1 MSNICK
7 KYIPKGK
14 KINFCKVDVEGEE
27 KNVLLGNDFENYRPE
42 VFCIESTK
50 PGTMISCYE
59 LWEEILLINNY
70 LFAFKYSK
78 NRYYTDNRIEGLRER
93 FYQINKYILF
103 FR

>member
-14 KINFCKVDVEGEE
+14 KINFCKIAVEGEE
-27 KNVLLGNDFENYRPE
+27 KNVLLGYDFENYRPE

-50 PGTMISCYE
+50 PGTMISFYE

-70 LFAFKYSK
+70 LFTFKYSK
-78 NRYYTDNRIEGLRER
+78 NN
-93 FYQINKYILF
+93 NNNNN
-103 FR
+103 